1 MPNFSEWLDEVNHYD
16 FQETESTIVSML
28 KRLCGEA
35 FGDVNIFE
43 DEPKS
48 KPKRGFFD
56 E

>member
-1 MPNFSEWLDEVNHYD
+1 MPNFSEWLDEVNYYD
-16 FQETESTIVSML
+16 FQETESTLATLL

-35 FGDVNIFE
+35 IFD